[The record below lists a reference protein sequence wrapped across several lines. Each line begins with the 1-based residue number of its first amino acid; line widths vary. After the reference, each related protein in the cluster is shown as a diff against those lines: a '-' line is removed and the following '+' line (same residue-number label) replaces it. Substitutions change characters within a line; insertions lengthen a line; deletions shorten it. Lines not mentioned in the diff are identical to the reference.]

1 MAFRFRAGGHFL
13 FINQRFTPKSGRV
26 SRGIRWFVTKSS
38 HILLRNCNKLAFGL
52 RNVYEFKCLSNIHFF
67 MKISSLFLTGSLLA
81 SAMLAGSATAQQLSG
96 AGASFPAPL
105 YQRWAADYAKVNPG
119 VQVNYQSVGSGAG
132 VKQFTQGTVDFG
144 ASDAAMTDEEIA
156 KVSQGVVMIPATAGS
171 IVIAY
176 NLPDVKDLKLS
187 RDAVTGIFLGTVKK
201 WNDPVIAKD
210 NAGVTLPNLPIN
222 VAKRSDG
229 SGTTFVFSKHL
240 AAVSPEFAKEVGVD
254 KSTDAWPVGVGGK
267 GNDGVTALIKQTP
280 GTVGYVEYGYAE
292 NNGLAMA
299 SLQNK
304 SGNFVKPT
312 PESGA
317 ATLAS
322 VTLPENLRV
331 WADDPA
337 GAQDYPIVTF
347 TWLLLYKKYPDA
359 AKLKALKG
367 FVTYGLTDGQKVAP
381 ELGYITLPAPVVEK
395 CKAALET
402 IQ

>member
-1 MAFRFRAGGHFL
+1 
-13 FINQRFTPKSGRV
+13 
-26 SRGIRWFVTKSS
+26 
-38 HILLRNCNKLAFGL
+38 
-52 RNVYEFKCLSNIHFF
+52 
-67 MKISSLFLTGSLLA
+67 MKISSLLPIGASLVLVS
-81 SAMLAGSATAQQLSG
+81 SAVAQQLSG

-105 YQRWAADYAKVNPG
+105 YQRWSSDFGKANSG

-156 KVSQGVVMIPATAGS
+156 KVAQGVVMIPATAGS

-176 NLPDVKDLKLS
+176 NLPGVTDLKLS
-187 RDAVTGIFLGTVKK
+187 REALVGIFLGKVTK
-201 WNDPVIAKD
+201 WNDPIIAKD
-210 NAGVTLPNLPIN
+210 NEGTTLPDLAIS

-240 AAVSPEFAKEVGVD
+240 AAISPEFNEEIGVD

-267 GNDGVTALIKQTP
+267 GNEGVTALVKQAP
-280 GTVGYVEYGYAE
+280 GAVGYVEYGYAAH
-292 NNGLAMA
+292 NGLSMA

-312 PESGA
+312 DESGA

-322 VTLPENLRV
+322 VQLPENLRI
-331 WADDPA
+331 WPEDPA
-337 GAQDYPIVTF
+337 GANDYPIVTF
-347 TWLLLYKKYPDA
+347 TWVLLYKKYPDA
-359 AKLKALKG
+359 AKLKALKD
-367 FVTYGLTDGQKVAP
+367 FVTYGLTEGQKVAP
-381 ELGYITLPAPVVEK
+381 ELGYIALPAPVVEK